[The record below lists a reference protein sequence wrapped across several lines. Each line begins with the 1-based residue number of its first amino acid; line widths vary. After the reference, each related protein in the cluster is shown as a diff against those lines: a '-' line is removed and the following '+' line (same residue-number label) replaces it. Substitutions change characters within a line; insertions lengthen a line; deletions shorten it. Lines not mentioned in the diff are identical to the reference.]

1 MNQIV
6 KFVINLVFRRLLN
19 KGMNA
24 GIDAATRRG
33 QRDEDLTPEQRAELR
48 RSQQRNRRMAQAARR
63 IGRF

>member
-6 KFVINLVFRRLLN
+6 NLVINMVFRRLLN

-24 GIDAATRRG
+24 GINAATRRG
-33 QRDEDLTPEQRAELR
+33 QRDDDLTPEQQAELR
-48 RSQQRNRRMAQAARR
+48 RSQQRNRRMAQTARR